1 MTSRTFAQVTGIL
14 FLAVGVLGFVPG
26 LKSPPPLAAPNLA
39 VEGAYGILLGLFPV
53 NWLHNLVHLAIGLW
67 GWGASRSAGT
77 AWKFARGL
85 AFLYGGLAVMGLI
98 PVLNTTFGL
107 VPLFGHDVWL
117 HAGTAALASYFG
129 FSQRTEAV
137 QIRERY
143 QRAA

>member
-1 MTSRTFAQVTGIL
+1 MTSRGFAQVMGIL
-14 FLAVGVLGFVPG
+14 FVTIGVLGFIPG
-26 LKSPPPLAAPNLA
+26 LKSPPPLSVPHLT
-39 VEGAYGILLGLFPV
+39 VDGAYGLLLGLFPV
-53 NWLHNLVHLAIGLW
+53 NWLHNLVHLAIGGW
-67 GWGASRSAGT
+67 GWGASRSTGA
-77 AWKFARGL
+77 ARQFARAL

-117 HAGTAALASYFG
+117 HAGTAALAAYFG

-137 QIRERY
+137 EIRARY